1 MNSLTANLH
10 FLMISFYRPTNKR
23 FKIIMEAK
31 AFPSGIT
38 ILLITDYYAI
48 SSQIVTHGYDPA
60 TSIIEIKP
68 KEGNYTL
75 ETADILQ
82 VIRENGDEVALV
94 LMSGVQFYTGQ
105 LFDIELITREAKL
118 KGCVVGWDLA
128 HAGF

>member
-1 MNSLTANLH
+1 
-10 FLMISFYRPTNKR
+10 
-23 FKIIMEAK
+23 
-31 AFPSGIT
+31 
-38 ILLITDYYAI
+38 LLITDYYAI
-48 SSQIVTHGYDPA
+48 SSQILTHGYDPA

-68 KEGNYTL
+68 KEGFHTL
-75 ETADILQ
+75 DIADILQ